1 MIHKEDEK
9 ILISFFFNF
18 IIFLE
23 EELRVVVI
31 GKTGAGKSAT
41 CNMIVG
47 KNMFKSGISMAGVT
61 TETQHQRVDV
71 YGQKLL
77 LIDTPGVFD
86 TNSAADKT
94 EREIK
99 KCIGIGAPG
108 LHAILFVMRLDRF
121 TEEDKNTID
130 TFLKYFGKSEMEAHV
145 IIVFTRGDEL
155 GNIDLEDFLSK
166 APQELQVFM
175 DRCDKRRVVFNNKLP
190 MEQRFSQVHGLISL
204 IGKFRL
210 EKEMEYYTDDLFKAA
225 EKSMQRREDEIRN
238 KLKDDMEKLV
248 KEKEEMFEKEFA
260 DREALL
266 ENLETDKEKIEGN
279 RKGLQEFKCKQQ
291 EELTKF
297 KNMCDEIIRNVRQ
310 QARQNIIEEEEE
322 Q

>member
-1 MIHKEDEK
+1 M
-9 ILISFFFNF
+9 
-18 IIFLE
+18 
-23 EELRVVVI
+23 VVI

-41 CNMIVG
+41 CNMIIG
-47 KNMFKSGISMAGVT
+47 KDMFKSGISMAGGVT

-86 TNSAADKT
+86 TKSAADKT

-121 TEEDKNTID
+121 TEEDTNTID

-145 IIVFTRGDEL
+145 IIVFTHGDEL
-155 GNIDLEDFLSK
+155 GNIDLEDYLSET
-166 APQELQVFM
+166 AQELQVFM

-190 MEQRFSQVHGLISL
+190 MEQRFSQVHGLMSL

-225 EKSMQRREDEIRN
+225 ERSMQIREDEIRN
-238 KLKDDMEKLV
+238 TIKEEMEKLV
-248 KEKEEMFEKEFA
+248 KEKEEMFEKEYA
-260 DREALL
+260 EREASL
-266 ENLETDKEKIEGN
+266 ENLETDKEKIERN
-279 RKGLQEFKCKQQ
+279 RKGLQDFKCKQQ
-291 EELTKF
+291 NELAKF
-297 KNMCDEIIRNVRQ
+297 KDMCDEIIKNVRQ
-310 QARQNIIEEEEE
+310 QARRNIIEEKEKH
-322 Q
+322 